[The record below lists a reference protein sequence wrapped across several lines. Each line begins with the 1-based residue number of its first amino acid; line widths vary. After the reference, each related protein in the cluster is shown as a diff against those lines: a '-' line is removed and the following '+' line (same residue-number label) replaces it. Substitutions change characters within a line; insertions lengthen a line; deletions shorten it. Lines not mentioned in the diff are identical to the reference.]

1 MCASFIP
8 IDNTERSRSNSPPP
22 VKPIFTNKM
31 RNGNGY
37 VNGKRALENDEQIEN
52 TKSYKQLKKN

>member
-8 IDNTERSRSNSPPP
+8 IDNKEINNIPPL

-37 VNGKRALENDEQIEN
+37 VNGKIPLENDEQFETI
-52 TKSYKQLKKN
+52 KSYKQLKKN